1 MLYHLKV
8 KILIVPDI
16 MNVLVFCVPICNVDM
31 RKMFGDNMLYSTP
44 EEMTKFIEFGEV
56 FQKWKRP
63 NKNII
68 LRNYWELRLRDKINK
83 ME

>member
-1 MLYHLKV
+1 
-8 KILIVPDI
+8 
-16 MNVLVFCVPICNVDM
+16 
-31 RKMFGDNMLYSTP
+31 MFGDNMLYSTP